1 LYQERNTKLLL
12 CQALDTNGGFMRI
25 TLRAILSMSVVLLAA
40 CGGSSSS
47 SPGSAIGTGPGAAPP
62 TAAPTPT
69 AAGSPT
75 PVDTPIQH
83 VVIIIQENRSVPN
96 LFAGYPGADAPT
108 FGFGS
113 KHPKTRIPL
122 QPIDFS
128 PPADVNH
135 YWAAG
140 ITEWNNGAMNGFD
153 RVPVGKP
160 LPPTYMYSYVRRPL
174 VKPYWDMA
182 QQYVFDDHM
191 FPTEFGP
198 SFTAHQNLIA
208 GSTEITPGEALVDM
222 PDDPSQHTR
231 GDCDA
236 PKGTTTNLITS
247 TREYL
252 KGKGPFPCLDYPSA
266 ADVLD
271 PANVSWKFYR
281 SFWPGGASIWDAF
294 GAIRKVRYGPDW
306 QHDVSQS
313 NFEILKDAAAG
324 TLPNVSWVIPTLQ
337 DSDHP
342 GAGSDRG
349 PSWVAN
355 VVDAIGTG
363 PEWSSTAIIVV
374 WDEWGGWYDDVPPP
388 NEDYRGLGIRVPCL
402 IISPYARK
410 GYVDHRQYESGSVL
424 KTVEE
429 IFHTGYIGTT
439 DVRSNDMLDAFDFSQ
454 KPRRFRVIH
463 AKYSQSDFLTER
475 PTGWVVF
482 DPDE

>member
-1 LYQERNTKLLL
+1 
-12 CQALDTNGGFMRI
+12 MR
-25 TLRAILSMSVVLLAA
+25 TTFRTVVCVSAALLAA
-40 CGGSSSS
+40 CGGGSS
-47 SPGSAIGTGPGAAPP
+47 SPAQVTALAPVGSPPP
-62 TAAPTPT
+62 TTPTPAPTPL
-69 AAGSPT
+69 GSPPPATT
-75 PVDTPIQH
+75 PLQH
-83 VVIIIQENRSVPN
+83 VVIVIQENRSVPN
-96 LFAGYPGADAPT
+96 IFAGYPGADAPMY
-108 FGFGS
+108 GFGS
-113 KHPKTRIPL
+113 KAPKTRIPL
-122 QPIDFS
+122 KPINFY

-135 YWAAG
+135 YWSAG

-153 RVPVGKP
+153 RVPVAKP
-160 LPPTYMYSYVRRPL
+160 LPSTYMYSYLRRSQ

-182 QQYVFDDHM
+182 QQYVFDDRM

-208 GSTEITPGEALVDM
+208 GSTEITPGESLVDM
-222 PDDPSQHTR
+222 PQDGFQQTR

-236 PKGTTTNLITS
+236 PAGTVTNLITS
-247 TREYL
+247 SRQYL
-252 KGKGPFPCLDYPSA
+252 KDKGPFPCLDYPSA

-271 PANVSWKFYR
+271 PAHVSWKFYR

-306 QHDVSQS
+306 QQDVSQT
-313 NFEILKDAAAG
+313 NFQVLKDAAAG

-355 VVDAIGTG
+355 IVNAVGTG
-363 PEWSSTAIIVV
+363 PDWNSTAIIVV

-454 KPRRFRVIH
+454 KPRQFQVIS
-463 AKYSQSDFLTER
+463 AKYSRNDFLTEQ
-475 PTGWVVF
+475 PKGWAVF